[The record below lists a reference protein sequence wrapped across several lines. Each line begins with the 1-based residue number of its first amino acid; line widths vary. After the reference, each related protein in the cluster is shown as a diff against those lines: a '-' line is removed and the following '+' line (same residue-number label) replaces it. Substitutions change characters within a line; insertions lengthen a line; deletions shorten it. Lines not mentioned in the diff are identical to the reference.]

1 MLWPWPTRPV
11 IAWTIPAS
19 WTASDGSSTGSRSGT
34 TSWKTRMI
42 SARIGLDPR
51 DRLIQNLQRRVIPGL
66 DGIRGIAALS
76 VVMFHGVSG
85 RFPGAHAVNMFFV
98 LSGMLITWLLLSE

>member
-1 MLWPWPTRPV
+1 
-11 IAWTIPAS
+11 
-19 WTASDGSSTGSRSGT
+19 
-34 TSWKTRMI
+34 MI
-42 SARIGLDPR
+42 SGRTGRDPR
-51 DRLIQNLQRRVIPGL
+51 DRLIENLQRRVIPGL

-98 LSGMLITWLLLSE
+98 LSGMLITWLLLNEEDRDGKVNLRAFYWRRAFRLFPAVGGLILWELV